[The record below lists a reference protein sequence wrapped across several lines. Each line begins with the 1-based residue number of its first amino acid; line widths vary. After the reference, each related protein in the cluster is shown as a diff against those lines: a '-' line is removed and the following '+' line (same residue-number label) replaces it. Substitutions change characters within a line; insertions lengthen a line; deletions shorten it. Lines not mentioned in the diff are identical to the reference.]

1 MWKWE
6 AEGQPR
12 AVVTIIHSAYEHH
25 GWYAWLIEQLR
36 GEGYHV
42 LTGDL
47 PGHGELNRNLQAH
60 DESFERYDLH
70 VKKLMK
76 MAFSYDLP
84 VFVIGHGLGA
94 VLAIHVMRKKYP
106 VAGVIFTSPWLQLK
120 LQPGK
125 MVSALTSISAITSSM
140 KVTHE
145 IDVAMLTKDSEKIET
160 IIDDIPYNTTVSVKW
175 YRELQLLQR
184 DITLLMTHKFPN
196 VPVLVMTGENDAI
209 IDLTASKKWLYQQK
223 LAEVHMKE
231 WPNCAHSLFHETE
244 RDTIFL
250 FMVDYMNNVLR
261 SIGYIVN

>member
-1 MWKWE
+1 
-6 AEGQPR
+6 
-12 AVVTIIHSAYEHH
+12 
-25 GWYAWLIEQLR
+25 
-36 GEGYHV
+36 
-42 LTGDL
+42 
-47 PGHGELNRNLQAH
+47 
-60 DESFERYDLH
+60 
-70 VKKLMK
+70 MK

-94 VLAIHVMRKKYP
+94 LLAIQVMRKKYP
-106 VAGVIFTSPWLQLK
+106 LAGVIFTSPWLQLK

-125 MVSALTSISAITSSM
+125 MVNALTSISALTSSM

-145 IDVAMLTKDSEKIET
+145 IDIAMLTKDSEKIET

-184 DITLLMTHKFPN
+184 DITILMTHKFPN
-196 VPVLVMTGENDAI
+196 VPVLVMTGENDPI

-223 LAEVHMKE
+223 LSEVHMKE
-231 WPNCAHSLFHETE
+231 WANCSHSLFHEPE